1 MEHHSAFT
9 MYNVDINKC
18 IHVKGKKQVGNST
31 IEYDSLHLYELFI
44 YKVNNL
50 DVSIVKVYL

>member
-1 MEHHSAFT
+1 MDYHSAFT

-18 IHVKGKKQVGNST
+18 IHMKVKKQVGNST
-31 IEYDSLHLYELFI
+31 IEYDSLNLYELFI

-50 DVSIVKVYL
+50 DV